1 MSNRIRLAHC
11 GDMAGLGRLWHDA
24 VHTGAVGAYDEAQ
37 RKAWSPA
44 PKSAAFMAERLS
56 GQIILVAEDDQGL
69 AGFFTLTP
77 EGELDMAYVRPDRK
91 GDGLAARLL
100 AAILDEARKRD
111 LTTLTVQASHIARKF
126 FEKHGWTL
134 VRTQTVRPNG
144 VEMENHL
151 MALHLETR

>member
-1 MSNRIRLAHC
+1 MTNPIRLAHC
-11 GDMAGLGRLWHDA
+11 GDMAGLGLLWHDA

-37 RKAWSPA
+37 LQAWSPA
-44 PKSAAFMAERLS
+44 PKSAAFMTERLS

-91 GDGLAARLL
+91 GDGLAGWLH
-100 AAILDEARKRD
+100 AAILDEARRRD
-111 LTTLTVQASHIARKF
+111 MTTLTVQASHIARKF

-134 VRTQTVRPNG
+134 VQTQTVRPNG
-144 VEMENHL
+144 VEMQNHR
-151 MALHLETR
+151 MVLHLKTI

>member
-134 VRTQTVRPNG
+134 VQTQTVRPNG
-144 VEMENHL
+144 VEMQNHR
-151 MALHLETR
+151 MVLHLKTD

>member
-100 AAILDEARKRD
+100 AAILDEARRRD

-134 VRTQTVRPNG
+134 VQTQTVRPNG
-144 VEMENHL
+144 VEMQNHR
-151 MALHLETR
+151 MVLHLKAD